1 MSSASESK
9 YIKNV
14 WRTEFPKAGG
24 TFYIKDIPDAK
35 PCPLCGCKYI
45 GLLGYK
51 PITPAAAAIEY
62 RMICEG
68 CGERTAYGQ
77 TPEEAV
83 KLWNARKHTANH
95 GMLEKQLTAKT
106 VDGEGLMRLAERVA
120 ESLLQEFKGMYIAE
134 LKATDISNRMS
145 FRAQRMAAARRF
157 KNHPLVEFTELDAD
171 AVLESAKKRCR
182 HEFEKLTIRRE
193 EFAPRNQ
200 NQTSRV
206 RQYQALPAAERDPL

>member
-9 YIKNV
+9 CIKKA
-14 WRTEFPKAGG
+14 WRTELPKVEG
-24 TFYIKDIPDAK
+24 TFYIKGIAEAK
-35 PCPLCGCKYI
+35 PCQLCGCKDI

-51 PITPAAAAIEY
+51 PTTPAAAIEY
-62 RMICEG
+62 RMICES

-77 TPEEAV
+77 TPGEA
-83 KLWNARKHTANH
+83 LEFWNAGKHTADH
-95 GMLEKQLTAKT
+95 DMLEKPLTAKT
-106 VDGEGLMRLAERVA
+106 VDGEGLMRLAERIA
-120 ESLLQEFKGMYIAE
+120 ESLLQEFKSMYIAE

-145 FRAQRMAAARRF
+145 FRAQRMAEARRF

-193 EFAPRNQ
+193 EFTPRNQ
-200 NQTSRV
+200 DQTGGA
-206 RQYQALPAAERDPL
+206 RQHPVLPAAERDSL